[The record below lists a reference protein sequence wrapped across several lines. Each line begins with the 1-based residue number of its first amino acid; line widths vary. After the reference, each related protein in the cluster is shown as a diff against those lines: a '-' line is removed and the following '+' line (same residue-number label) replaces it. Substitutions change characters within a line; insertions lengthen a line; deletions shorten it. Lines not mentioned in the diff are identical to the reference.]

1 MMGAKATGARLLE
14 DALPPDPE
22 KTPLKV
28 PPAQPEIAAASTI
41 NNANVAHQLLLRPA
55 ATAVRMLN
63 TRSDSALF

>member
-1 MMGAKATGARLLE
+1 MMGAKVTGARLLE
-14 DALPPDPE
+14 DALEPAPE

-28 PPAQPEIAAASTI
+28 PPAQPEMAAASTI

-55 ATAVRMLN
+55 AAVRMLN